1 MPRHT
6 TLAGLTAAAVL
17 ALTPVAV
24 CAQPRHGHHGP
35 HATVVVGGYYGY
47 PYYYGA
53 PYFWAGAPWYP
64 YGFGPYYAQWGDDY
78 PPDTSSIKLEVTPR
92 ETEVYVDGYRAGI
105 VDEFDGL
112 FQRMRLGSGEHE
124 IVLYLEGYKSVRQV
138 LKLAGGAE
146 FKIRH
151 TMVPLG
157 PGEANDPRPEAPPIP
172 LRTPDQPRE
181 HRPAVPQG
189 RPVPPPPEA
198 LPPPQDVPVEA
209 TGFGAIA
216 IRVQPA
222 GAEVW
227 IDGDRWE
234 GPERDGRLVV
244 QVGPGVHRVAIRKA
258 GFVAY
263 ETDVEVSVRRTATLN
278 VVLPPER

>member
-1 MPRHT
+1 MAVTP
-6 TLAGLTAAAVL
+6 AAVQ
-17 ALTPVAV
+17 
-24 CAQPRHGHHGP
+24 AQHHRGPYGPRN
-35 HATVVVGGYYGY
+35 TVVVGGYHGY
-47 PYYYGA
+47 PYYYA
-53 PYFWAGAPWYP
+53 PYFWAGYPWYP
-64 YGFGPYYAQWGDDY
+64 YGFGAYYAQWGYDY
-78 PPDTSSIKLEVTPR
+78 PPGTSSIKLEVTPR
-92 ETEVYVDGYRAGI
+92 ETEVYIDGYRAGI
-105 VDEFDGL
+105 VDEFDGF

-138 LKLAGGAE
+138 LKLAPGAD
-146 FKIRH
+146 FKVRH

-157 PGEANDPRPEAPPIP
+157 PGEPNDPRPEAPPIP
-172 LRTPDQPRE
+172 VPAPDQPRE
-181 HRPAVPQG
+181 RRPPLPQG

-198 LPPPQDVPVEA
+198 LPPAVDVPVEA

-234 GPERDGRLVV
+234 GPESDGRLVV
-244 QVGPGVHRVAIRKA
+244 QVGPGTHRVAIRKA
-258 GFVAY
+258 GFVSY

-278 VVLPPER
+278 VVLPPQR